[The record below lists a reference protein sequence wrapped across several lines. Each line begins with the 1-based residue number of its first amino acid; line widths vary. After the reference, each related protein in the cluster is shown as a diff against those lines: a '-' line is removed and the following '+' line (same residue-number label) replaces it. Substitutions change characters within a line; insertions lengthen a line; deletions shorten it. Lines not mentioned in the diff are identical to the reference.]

1 MQKYTEIYGDG
12 AEILRVATGSPGELG
27 LLKKLSEVF
36 NSLNDSKICWIKA
49 GSSDGLELLKENKV
63 DVTMTHSPLLEKT
76 LIKQGIAKKRT
87 LIGSNEFFIIGPK
100 DDPAGIKTAKTATEA
115 YSKIAKANALFYTR
129 SDGSGTHIK
138 ELDIWQKAGIKPSG
152 SWYVQNRD
160 FMIATLKRADDTN
173 GYFMSDSS
181 TYYTIKNELKNSEI
195 LFSGDKILVN
205 VYATMCRIDAP
216 KIAENFID
224 FLADKKSQEI
234 FKTYGRDKFGI
245 ELYNDAKYAREFFI
259 K

>member
-129 SDGSGTHIK
+129 ADGSGTHIK
-138 ELDIWQKAGIKPSG
+138 ELDIWQKANIKPSG

-160 FMIATLKRADDTN
+160 FMVATLKRADDTN

-216 KIAENFID
+216 KIAEKFID

-245 ELYNDAKYAREFFI
+245 ALYNDAGYAREFFI